1 MVKIRN
7 LLGMTLGLLMPFSA
21 VANDSYINIYL
32 DADRTGYIESATS
45 IEQGIRTAFD
55 EIGNTIQGHD
65 IRFVTLDHRGNSVRS
80 KKHMAIYKKDPNAL
94 VIFAGL
100 HSPPL
105 IKYRQYINDN
115 QILTLVPWA
124 AGAPI
129 TRHPSSENWV
139 FRLSVDD
146 TKAGARLANF
156 AVTQT
161 QCKNPHLLL
170 EETPWG
176 KSNQRNM
183 TAAIKDLLNQTPTV
197 TWFNW
202 GINEPGARIKI
213 REVQRSGADCVLMVS
228 NAAEG
233 KHIVNAMASFPE
245 EERLPIISHWGITGG
260 DFAVQVPHETRQK
273 LDLYVVQ
280 TCFSF
285 LSSPE
290 TELSTSV
297 LTRAKALFP
306 NQIKSANDIV
316 APTGFIHGYDLS
328 KLLIQA
334 LSELD
339 LEGEMVNNRDKLRI
353 ALENI
358 QSPVQ
363 GLVKRYDKPFT
374 TYSESNK
381 DAHEALG
388 LDDLCM
394 ATFNQDNNISVI
406 AGR

>member
-7 LLGMTLGLLMPFSA
+7 LLGMTLGLLLPFST

-156 AVTQT
+156 AVTQA

-297 LTRAKALFP
+297 LTRAKACF
-306 NQIKSANDIV
+306 
-316 APTGFIHGYDLS
+316 
-328 KLLIQA
+328 QA
-334 LSELD
+334 
-339 LEGEMVNNRDKLRI
+339 R
-353 ALENI
+353 
-358 QSPVQ
+358 
-363 GLVKRYDKPFT
+363 
-374 TYSESNK
+374 
-381 DAHEALG
+381 
-388 LDDLCM
+388 
-394 ATFNQDNNISVI
+394 
-406 AGR
+406 